1 MAETNW
7 RAAVVTV
14 SDRVSRGESEDR
26 SGPLAARLLEEG
38 GLEIVAR
45 ELVPDERE
53 RIEEILRALIDRERP
68 LLLVTTG
75 GTGFMPRDVTPEAT
89 LAVIEKSA
97 PGVMEEIR
105 RRSVEKGVVPAS
117 IGRGVSGIAGRT
129 WIVNLPGSLGAV
141 RDGVETILPLVAHA
155 LKHIGGTGGHD

>member
-26 SGPLAARLLEEG
+26 SGPLAARLLEEA

-45 ELVPDERE
+45 EIVPDERD
-53 RIEEILRALIDRERP
+53 RIESTLRALIDRERP

-89 LAVIEKSA
+89 RSVIEKSA

-105 RRSVEKGVVPAS
+105 RRGVEKGVVPAS

-129 WIVNLPGSLGAV
+129 WIVNLPGSVGAV
-141 RDGVETILPLVAHA
+141 RDGVETILPLVDHA